1 MSPGVGEAVA
11 VDEDGIGEAV
21 VGVVV
26 GVPWLPL
33 QEQLVL
39 AVAVDI
45 THGDVVGHVAAL
57 RLLERKGDEAGGF
70 L

>member
-1 MSPGVGEAVA
+1 MSSVEGEAVA

-39 AVAVDI
+39 AVTVDI
-45 THGDVVGHVAAL
+45 AH
-57 RLLERKGDEAGGF
+57 
-70 L
+70 